1 MSDQTQDSF
10 GTPRPSVKENIKTG
24 STWKRGLYM
33 LLFAIIYGIAELVL
47 FAVILFQFVS
57 MVLLQKTNERLI
69 DFSRELI
76 AFIREIYL
84 YLTYNS
90 EDKPFPYR
98 EWPSEGASP
107 ETIEAVVIDNRDG

>member
-10 GTPRPSVKENIKTG
+10 GTPGRSVKDNIKTG

-57 MVLLQKTNERLI
+57 MVLLQKTNERLL
-69 DFSRELI
+69 DFSRDLI
-76 AFIREIYL
+76 AFIRQIYL
-84 YLTYNS
+84 FLTYNS
-90 EDKPFPYR
+90 DHKPFPYG
-98 EWPSEGASP
+98 EWPEEVKTTPDLIDASA
-107 ETIEAVVIDNRDG
+107 TDDVL

>member
-10 GTPRPSVKENIKTG
+10 ETPRSSVKENIKTG

-47 FAVILFQFVS
+47 FAIVLFQFVS
-57 MVLLQKTNERLI
+57 MVLLQKTNERLL
-69 DFSRELI
+69 DFSRGLI

-90 EDKPFPYR
+90 EDRPFPYR
-98 EWPSEGASP
+98 EWPSQSASP
-107 ETIEAVVIDNRDG
+107 ETIEAVVIDNRDE